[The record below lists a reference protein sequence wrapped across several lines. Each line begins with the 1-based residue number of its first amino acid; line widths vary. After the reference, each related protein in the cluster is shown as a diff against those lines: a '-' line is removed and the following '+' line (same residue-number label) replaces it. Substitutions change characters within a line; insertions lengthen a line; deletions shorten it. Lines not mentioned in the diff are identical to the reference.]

1 MSSYVDLLNKSGQE
15 VNIIVC
21 ILFITLG
28 IVGNIFNILIFS
40 SLLKTKIFPLS
51 PVRLYFLTIS
61 LSDLIFVG
69 YLLLTRIL
77 ISGFLIPLTNTN
89 EIICKSRFYI
99 GQVSMYTSLYST
111 CFATIDQYL
120 ISSRS
125 VRIRRLSQ
133 ISLTKIIIII
143 SILIWC
149 LINIPVLFLYKL
161 YLKSNGSSTVCTVYS
176 SSWTFYYTY
185 FQSLLFLC
193 IIPLTIFIIFNL
205 LRRNNLRLV
214 RQVDRSITRQMN
226 RMIYFQSMTM
236 SISLFISTVQII
248 YQFLTANIQKDS
260 LRLSQD
266 NIFNTVANLLT
277 YINYIAPFYIYLF
290 SSKSLRKNFQ
300 NLLRNR
306 HQIQSI
312 DIRTNLSR
320 NQFNKTIN
328 TNQIQPIT
336 NDNTATNAN

>member
-1 MSSYVDLLNKSGQE
+1 MSSYVDLLNKTAQE
-15 VNIIVC
+15 INIIIGI
-21 ILFITLG
+21 ILFTLG
-28 IVGNIFNILIFS
+28 IVGNSLNILIFS

-51 PVRLYFLTIS
+51 PVRLYLLTIS
-61 LSDLIFVG
+61 ISDLVFVG

-89 EIICKSRFYI
+89 EMICKSRFYL
-99 GQVSMYTSLYST
+99 GQVSMYTSLYTT

-125 VRIRRLSQ
+125 VRIRQLSQ
-133 ISLTKIIIII
+133 ISLTKLIIFI

-149 LINIPVLFLYKL
+149 SINIPVLFLYKL
-161 YLKSNGSSTVCTVYS
+161 YPKSNGLSTVCTVYS
-176 SSWTFYYTY
+176 SVWTFYYTY

-193 IIPLTIFIIFNL
+193 IIPLTIFIIFSL
-205 LRRNNLRLV
+205 LRRHNLRLV

-226 RMIYFQSMTM
+226 RMVYFQSITM
-236 SISLFISTVQII
+236 SISLLISTVQII
-248 YQFLTANIQKDS
+248 YQFLTMNIQKDS
-260 LRLSQD
+260 LRLAQD
-266 NIFNTVANLLT
+266 NIFNTAANLLT
-277 YINYIAPFYIYLF
+277 YVNYIAPFYIYLF

-300 NLLRNR
+300 NLLTNR
-306 HQIQSI
+306 QQIQSL

-320 NQFNKTIN
+320 NQCNKTAN

-336 NDNTATNAN
+336 IDNLPRNTI